1 MSKTSFIIAI
11 FALVSLIFVGL
22 TQSTPLVPLEKR
34 FSGAGAVAYC
44 DFGDKVT
51 GRFTWTNIPGNKCRV
66 MGQFNTGLESPDVK
80 EYSFFLEDDKETKVH
95 DLTEEI
101 ASQIHINP
109 PGASPFQCDFPF
121 SLTSVKDVTGLC
133 FVVKHK
139 GTTLSKGIIVGV

>member
-109 PGASPFQCDFPF
+109 PGNDSFQRNNCGR
-121 SLTSVKDVTGLC
+121 LN
-133 FVVKHK
+133 
-139 GTTLSKGIIVGV
+139 

>member
-1 MSKTSFIIAI
+1 MSRKSLI
-11 FALVSLIFVGL
+11 FAFITLVSLIFVGL
-22 TQSTPLVPLEKR
+22 TQSTPLVPLQKR
-34 FSGAGAVAYC
+34 FTGDVAYC

-66 MGQFNTGLESPDVK
+66 TGQFNTGLDSPNVGD
-80 EYSFFLEDDKETKVH
+80 YSFFLEDGSGNSVH
-95 DLTEEI
+95 DLTQEI

-133 FVVKHK
+133 FVVKRG
-139 GTTLSKGIIVGV
+139 GTTLSKEANTIRN